1 MRNKAAYL
9 LLLIPILTIILSPR
23 FGWKIHNY
31 DATVF
36 RYAGTTFIDGMFHS
50 KYINGEDLIDIGY
63 EGIFSK
69 RFNITIDDTNVYYM
83 EVGIDGE
90 VIDFAPEMLH
100 FTSNDIVWNDICGI
114 FYWRYLLTIIMALAG
129 IKLFRYAGAKGDENR
144 KAIYVCGAVIY
155 IIAMLISLRI
165 IF

>member
-1 MRNKAAYL
+1 MRSKLIYIL
-9 LLLIPILTIILSPR
+9 LLVQILTILLSPR

-36 RYAGTTFIDGMFHS
+36 HYAGTTFVDGTFHG
-50 KYINGEDLIDIGY
+50 KYIKGENEIDIGY

-69 RFNITIDDTNVYYM
+69 RFNITVDNTNVYYM

-90 VIDFAPEMLH
+90 VIDFVPERLR
-100 FTSNDIVWNDICGI
+100 FTSNDIVWNDTCGI
-114 FYWRYLLTIIMALAG
+114 LYWRYIFTIIMTLFG
-129 IKLFRYAGAKGDENR
+129 IKLFNYAGT
-144 KAIYVCGAVIY
+144 KAGGKRNTIYVCATLIY
-155 IIAMLISLRI
+155 IISMLISLRL